1 MGVIKFERIQVYG
14 IRYTVYRYI
23 YIYIPVYRN
32 NMFVFIIITETIK
45 EEARETEEETLG
57 SIL

>member
-14 IRYTVYRYI
+14 IRYTVYR

-57 SIL
+57 SLL